1 MEFIKKTKAAVS
13 ALAFGVA
20 LLSASTANAMA
31 VKATTVSDVKSRFG
45 SIHHKVPAVPEADT
59 WAMMAVG
66 LGLIGMRLGSRRK
79 M

>member
-1 MEFIKKTKAAVS
+1 MKFIKKTKVAVS
-13 ALAFGVA
+13 TLAIGVA
-20 LLSASTANAMA
+20 LLAASNAYA
-31 VKATTVSDVKSRFG
+31 ITVNATTVADAKSRVG
-45 SIHHKVPAVPEADT
+45 SIFHKVPAVPEADT

>member
-1 MEFIKKTKAAVS
+1 MKFIKKTKVVVS
-13 ALAFGVA
+13 TLAFGVA

-31 VKATTVSDVKSRFG
+31 LKATTVADAKSRFG
-45 SIHHKVPAVPEADT
+45 SITHRVPAVPEADT

-66 LGLIGMRLGSRRK
+66 LGLISMRLGSRRK